1 MWESIKDIATSPSLI
16 PILVFVLIVMGIVI
30 LLIKKGLISIDTK
43 GIKVGT
49 SESERSIIRQQ
60 IEWVHLHCDSLEKS
74 LPHPQN
80 YDIWRGK
87 YILERMYDEV
97 VDWITFNH
105 ICTSEGYIS
114 IKQERIW
121 ATIQSLVRKEEFSSP
136 EFKEFIYKDTE
147 YIIRRL
153 VHIRQVYDKE
163 N

>member
-1 MWESIKDIATSPSLI
+1 MWDFIKAVSTSVYII
-16 PILVFVLIVMGIVI
+16 PVLIFTLIVLLIVI
-30 LLIKKGLISIDTK
+30 LLIKKGLISVNTK
-43 GIKVGT
+43 AVKVGT
-49 SESERSIIRQQ
+49 SESERAIIRQQ

-74 LPHPQN
+74 LPHPPN

-87 YILERMYDEV
+87 YILECMYDEI

-121 ATIQSLVRKEEFSSP
+121 ATIQSLVRKNEFSTP

-153 VHIRQVYDKE
+153 VHIRQVY
-163 N
+163 NQ

>member
-1 MWESIKDIATSPSLI
+1 MWDFIKAVSTSVYII
-16 PILVFVLIVMGIVI
+16 PVLIFTLIVLLTVI
-30 LLIKKGLISIDTK
+30 LLIKKGLISVNTK
-43 GIKVGT
+43 AVRVGT
-49 SESERSIIRQQ
+49 SESERAIIRQQ

-87 YILERMYDEV
+87 YILERMYDEI

-121 ATIQSLVRKEEFSSP
+121 ATIQSLVRKNEFSSP
-136 EFKEFIYKDTE
+136 EFKEFIYNDTE

-153 VHIRQVYDKE
+153 VHIRQVY
-163 N
+163 NQ

>member
-1 MWESIKDIATSPSLI
+1 MWDFIKAVSTSVYII
-16 PILVFVLIVMGIVI
+16 PVLIFTLIVLLTVI
-30 LLIKKGLISIDTK
+30 LLIKKGLISVNTK
-43 GIKVGT
+43 AVKVGT
-49 SESERSIIRQQ
+49 SESERAIIRQQ

-87 YILERMYDEV
+87 YILERMYDEI

-121 ATIQSLVRKEEFSSP
+121 ATIQSLVRKNEFSTP
-136 EFKEFIYKDTE
+136 EFKEFIYNDTE
-147 YIIRRL
+147 YIMRRL
-153 VHIRQVYDKE
+153 VHIRQVY
-163 N
+163 NQ

>member
-1 MWESIKDIATSPSLI
+1 MWDFIKAVSTSVYII
-16 PILVFVLIVMGIVI
+16 PVLVFTLIVLLIVI
-30 LLIKKGLISIDTK
+30 LLVKKGLISVNTK
-43 GIKVGT
+43 AVKVGT
-49 SESERSIIRQQ
+49 SESERAIIRQQ

-87 YILERMYDEV
+87 YILERMYDEI

-121 ATIQSLVRKEEFSSP
+121 ATIQSLVRKEEFSTP
-136 EFKEFIYKDTE
+136 EFKEFIYNDTE

-153 VHIRQVYDKE
+153 VHIRQVY
-163 N
+163 NQ

>member
-1 MWESIKDIATSPSLI
+1 MWDFIKAVSTSVYII
-16 PILVFVLIVMGIVI
+16 PVLIFTLIVLLTVI
-30 LLIKKGLISIDTK
+30 LLIKKGLISVNTK
-43 GIKVGT
+43 AVKVGT
-49 SESERSIIRQQ
+49 SESERAIIRQQ

-87 YILERMYDEV
+87 YILERMYDEI

-121 ATIQSLVRKEEFSSP
+121 ATIQSLVRKEEFSTP

-153 VHIRQVYDKE
+153 VHIRQVY
-163 N
+163 NQ

>member
-1 MWESIKDIATSPSLI
+1 MWDFIKAVSTSVYII
-16 PILVFVLIVMGIVI
+16 PVLVFTLIVLFIVI
-30 LLIKKGLISIDTK
+30 LLVKKGLISVNTK
-43 GIKVGT
+43 AVRVGT
-49 SESERSIIRQQ
+49 SESERAIIRQQ

-87 YILERMYDEV
+87 YILERMYDEI

-121 ATIQSLVRKEEFSSP
+121 ATIQSLVRKEEFSTP

-153 VHIRQVYDKE
+153 VHIRQVY
-163 N
+163 NQ

>member
-1 MWESIKDIATSPSLI
+1 MWDFIKAVSTSVYII
-16 PILVFVLIVMGIVI
+16 PVLIFTLIVLLTVI
-30 LLIKKGLISIDTK
+30 LLIKKGLISVNTK
-43 GIKVGT
+43 AVKVGT
-49 SESERSIIRQQ
+49 SESERAIIRQQ

-87 YILERMYDEV
+87 YILERMYDEI

-121 ATIQSLVRKEEFSSP
+121 ATIQSLVRKNEFSTP
-136 EFKEFIYKDTE
+136 EFKEFIYNYTE

-153 VHIRQVYDKE
+153 VHIRQVY
-163 N
+163 NQ

>member
-1 MWESIKDIATSPSLI
+1 MWDFIKAVSTSVYII
-16 PILVFVLIVMGIVI
+16 PVLVFTLIVLLTVI
-30 LLIKKGLISIDTK
+30 LLVKKGLISVNTK
-43 GIKVGT
+43 AVRVGT
-49 SESERSIIRQQ
+49 SESERAIIRQQ

-87 YILERMYDEV
+87 YILERMYDEI

-121 ATIQSLVRKEEFSSP
+121 ATIQSLVRKNEFSTP
-136 EFKEFIYKDTE
+136 EFKEFIYNDTE

-153 VHIRQVYDKE
+153 VHIRQVY
-163 N
+163 NQ

>member
-1 MWESIKDIATSPSLI
+1 MWDFIKAVSTSVYII
-16 PILVFVLIVMGIVI
+16 PVLVFTLIVLLIVI
-30 LLIKKGLISIDTK
+30 LLVKKGLISVNTK
-43 GIKVGT
+43 AVKVGT
-49 SESERSIIRQQ
+49 SESERAIIRQQ

-87 YILERMYDEV
+87 YILERMYDEI

-121 ATIQSLVRKEEFSSP
+121 ATIQSLVRKNEFSTP

-153 VHIRQVYDKE
+153 VHIRQVY
-163 N
+163 NQ

>member
-1 MWESIKDIATSPSLI
+1 MWDFIKAVSTSVYII
-16 PILVFVLIVMGIVI
+16 PVLIFTLIVLLTVI
-30 LLIKKGLISIDTK
+30 LLVKKGLISVNTK
-43 GIKVGT
+43 AVRVGT
-49 SESERSIIRQQ
+49 SESERAIIRQQ

-87 YILERMYDEV
+87 YILERMYDEI

-121 ATIQSLVRKEEFSSP
+121 ATIQSLVRKEEFSTP
-136 EFKEFIYKDTE
+136 EFKEFIYNDTE

-153 VHIRQVYDKE
+153 VHIRQVY
-163 N
+163 NQ

>member
-1 MWESIKDIATSPSLI
+1 MWDFIKAVSTSVYII
-16 PILVFVLIVMGIVI
+16 PVLIFTLIVLLIVI
-30 LLIKKGLISIDTK
+30 LLIKKGLISVNTK
-43 GIKVGT
+43 AVKVGT
-49 SESERSIIRQQ
+49 SESERAIIRQQ

-80 YDIWRGK
+80 YDIWRSK
-87 YILERMYDEV
+87 YILECMYDEI

-121 ATIQSLVRKEEFSSP
+121 ATIQSLVRKNEFSTP

-153 VHIRQVYDKE
+153 VHIRQVY
-163 N
+163 NQ

>member
-1 MWESIKDIATSPSLI
+1 MWDFIKAVSTSVYII
-16 PILVFVLIVMGIVI
+16 PVLVFTLIVLLIVI
-30 LLIKKGLISIDTK
+30 LLVKKGLISVNTK
-43 GIKVGT
+43 AIKVGT
-49 SESERSIIRQQ
+49 SESERAIIRQQ

-87 YILERMYDEV
+87 YILERMYDEI

-121 ATIQSLVRKEEFSSP
+121 ATIQSLVRKNEFSTP

-153 VHIRQVYDKE
+153 VHIRQVY
-163 N
+163 NQ

>member
-1 MWESIKDIATSPSLI
+1 MWDFIKAVSTSVYII
-16 PILVFVLIVMGIVI
+16 PVLVFTLIVLLIVI
-30 LLIKKGLISIDTK
+30 LLVKKGLISVNTK
-43 GIKVGT
+43 AVRVGT
-49 SESERSIIRQQ
+49 SESERAIIRQQ

-87 YILERMYDEV
+87 YILERMYDEI

-121 ATIQSLVRKEEFSSP
+121 ATIQSLVRKEEFSSQ
-136 EFKEFIYKDTE
+136 EFKEFIYNDTE

-153 VHIRQVYDKE
+153 VHIRQVY
-163 N
+163 NQ

>member
-1 MWESIKDIATSPSLI
+1 MWDFIKAVSTSVYII
-16 PILVFVLIVMGIVI
+16 PVLVFTLIVLLIVI
-30 LLIKKGLISIDTK
+30 LLVKKGLISVNTK
-43 GIKVGT
+43 AVRVGT
-49 SESERSIIRQQ
+49 SESERAIIRQQ

-87 YILERMYDEV
+87 YILERMYDEI

-121 ATIQSLVRKEEFSSP
+121 ATIQSLVRKEEFSTP
-136 EFKEFIYKDTE
+136 EFKEFIYNDTE

-153 VHIRQVYDKE
+153 VHIRQVY
-163 N
+163 NQ

>member
-1 MWESIKDIATSPSLI
+1 MWDFIKAVSTSVYII
-16 PILVFVLIVMGIVI
+16 PVLVFTLIVLLIVI
-30 LLIKKGLISIDTK
+30 LLVKKGLISVNTK
-43 GIKVGT
+43 AVKVGT
-49 SESERSIIRQQ
+49 SESERAIIRQQ

-87 YILERMYDEV
+87 YILERMYDEI

-121 ATIQSLVRKEEFSSP
+121 ATIQSLVRKEEFSTP

-153 VHIRQVYDKE
+153 VHIRQVY
-163 N
+163 NQ

>member
-1 MWESIKDIATSPSLI
+1 MWESIKAIATSPSLI
-16 PILVFVLIVMGIVI
+16 PILLFILIVMGIVI

-60 IEWVHLHCDSLEKS
+60 IEWAHLHCDSLEKS

-80 YDIWRGK
+80 YDMWRGK
-87 YILERMYDEV
+87 YILERMYDEI

-136 EFKEFIYKDTE
+136 EFKEFIYQDTE

-153 VHIRQVYDKE
+153 VHIRQVYNKE

>member
-1 MWESIKDIATSPSLI
+1 MWDFIKAVSTSVYII
-16 PILVFVLIVMGIVI
+16 PVLIFTLIVLCTVI
-30 LLIKKGLISIDTK
+30 LLIKKGLISINTK
-43 GIKVGT
+43 AVKVGT
-49 SESERSIIRQQ
+49 SESERAIIRQQ

-87 YILERMYDEV
+87 YILERMYDEI

-121 ATIQSLVRKEEFSSP
+121 ATIQSLVRKEEFSTP
-136 EFKEFIYKDTE
+136 EFKEFIYNDTE

-153 VHIRQVYDKE
+153 VHIRQVY
-163 N
+163 NQ

>member
-1 MWESIKDIATSPSLI
+1 MWDFIKAVSTSVYII
-16 PILVFVLIVMGIVI
+16 PVLIFTLIVLCTVI
-30 LLIKKGLISIDTK
+30 LLIKKGLISINTK
-43 GIKVGT
+43 AVKVGT
-49 SESERSIIRQQ
+49 SESERAIIRQQ

-87 YILERMYDEV
+87 YILECMYDEI

-136 EFKEFIYKDTE
+136 EFKEFIYNDTE

-153 VHIRQVYDKE
+153 VHIRQVY
-163 N
+163 NQ

>member
-1 MWESIKDIATSPSLI
+1 MWDFIKAVSTSVYII
-16 PILVFVLIVMGIVI
+16 PVLIFTLIVLLTVI
-30 LLIKKGLISIDTK
+30 LLIKKGLISINTK
-43 GIKVGT
+43 AVKVGT
-49 SESERSIIRQQ
+49 SESERAIIRQQ

-87 YILERMYDEV
+87 YILERMYDEI

-136 EFKEFIYKDTE
+136 EFKEFIYNDTE

-153 VHIRQVYDKE
+153 VHIRQVY
-163 N
+163 NQ

>member
-1 MWESIKDIATSPSLI
+1 MWDFIKAVSTSVYII
-16 PILVFVLIVMGIVI
+16 PVLIFTLIVLLTVI
-30 LLIKKGLISIDTK
+30 LLIKKGLISVNTK
-43 GIKVGT
+43 AVRVGT
-49 SESERSIIRQQ
+49 SESERAIIRQQ

-87 YILERMYDEV
+87 YILERMYDEI

-136 EFKEFIYKDTE
+136 EFKEFIYNDTE

-153 VHIRQVYDKE
+153 VHIRQVY
-163 N
+163 NQ

>member
-1 MWESIKDIATSPSLI
+1 MWDFIKAVSTSVYII
-16 PILVFVLIVMGIVI
+16 PVLIFTLIVLLTVI
-30 LLIKKGLISIDTK
+30 LLIKKGLISVNTK
-43 GIKVGT
+43 AVKVGT
-49 SESERSIIRQQ
+49 SESERAIIRQQ

-87 YILERMYDEV
+87 YILECMYDEI

-153 VHIRQVYDKE
+153 VHIRQVY
-163 N
+163 NQ

>member
-1 MWESIKDIATSPSLI
+1 MWDFIKAVSTSVYII
-16 PILVFVLIVMGIVI
+16 PVLIFTLIVLCTVI
-30 LLIKKGLISIDTK
+30 LLIKKGLISINTK
-43 GIKVGT
+43 AVKVGT
-49 SESERSIIRQQ
+49 SESERAIIRQQ

-87 YILERMYDEV
+87 YILERMYDEI

-121 ATIQSLVRKEEFSSP
+121 ATIQSLVRKNEFSTP
-136 EFKEFIYKDTE
+136 EFKEFIYNDTE

-153 VHIRQVYDKE
+153 VHIRQVY
-163 N
+163 NQ

>member
-1 MWESIKDIATSPSLI
+1 MWDFIKAVSTSVYII
-16 PILVFVLIVMGIVI
+16 PVLVFTLIVLLIVI
-30 LLIKKGLISIDTK
+30 LLVKKGLISVNTRAVR
-43 GIKVGT
+43 VGT
-49 SESERSIIRQQ
+49 SESERAIIRQQ

-87 YILERMYDEV
+87 YILERMYDEI

-121 ATIQSLVRKEEFSSP
+121 ATIQSLVRKEEFSTP

-153 VHIRQVYDKE
+153 VHIRQVY
-163 N
+163 NQ

>member
-1 MWESIKDIATSPSLI
+1 MWDFIKAVSTSVYII
-16 PILVFVLIVMGIVI
+16 PVLVFTLIVLLTVI
-30 LLIKKGLISIDTK
+30 LLIKKGLISVNTK
-43 GIKVGT
+43 AVRVGT
-49 SESERSIIRQQ
+49 SESERAIIRQQ

-87 YILERMYDEV
+87 YILERMYDEI

-136 EFKEFIYKDTE
+136 EFKEFIYNDTE

-153 VHIRQVYDKE
+153 VHIRQVY
-163 N
+163 NQ

>member
-1 MWESIKDIATSPSLI
+1 MWDFIKAVSTSVYII
-16 PILVFVLIVMGIVI
+16 PVLIFTLIVLLTVI
-30 LLIKKGLISIDTK
+30 LLIKKGLISVNTK
-43 GIKVGT
+43 AVKVGT
-49 SESERSIIRQQ
+49 SESERAIIRQQ

-87 YILERMYDEV
+87 YILERMYDEI

-136 EFKEFIYKDTE
+136 EFKEFIYNDTE

-153 VHIRQVYDKE
+153 VHIRQVY
-163 N
+163 NQ

>member
-1 MWESIKDIATSPSLI
+1 MWDFMKAVSTSVYI
-16 PILVFVLIVMGIVI
+16 MAVLIFTLMVLLIVI
-30 LLIKKGLISIDTK
+30 LLIKKGLISVNTK
-43 GIKVGT
+43 AVKVGT
-49 SESERSIIRQQ
+49 SESERAIIRQQ

-87 YILERMYDEV
+87 YILERMYDEI

-121 ATIQSLVRKEEFSSP
+121 ATIQSLVRKNEFSTP

-153 VHIRQVYDKE
+153 VHIRQVY
-163 N
+163 NQ

>member
-1 MWESIKDIATSPSLI
+1 MWDFIKAVSTSVYII
-16 PILVFVLIVMGIVI
+16 PVLVFTLIVLLIVI
-30 LLIKKGLISIDTK
+30 LLVKKGLISVNTK
-43 GIKVGT
+43 AVRVGT
-49 SESERSIIRQQ
+49 SESERAIIRQQ

-80 YDIWRGK
+80 YDMWRGK
-87 YILERMYDEV
+87 YILERMYDEI

-105 ICTSEGYIS
+105 ICISEGYIS

-153 VHIRQVYDKE
+153 VHIRQVYNKE
-163 N
+163 D

>member
-1 MWESIKDIATSPSLI
+1 MWDFIKAVSTSVYII
-16 PILVFVLIVMGIVI
+16 PVLIFTLIVLLTVI
-30 LLIKKGLISIDTK
+30 LLIKKGLISVNTK
-43 GIKVGT
+43 AVRVGT
-49 SESERSIIRQQ
+49 SESERAIIRQQ

-87 YILERMYDEV
+87 YILERMYDEI

-136 EFKEFIYKDTE
+136 EFKEFIYNDTE
-147 YIIRRL
+147 YVIRRL
-153 VHIRQVYDKE
+153 VHIRQVY
-163 N
+163 NQ

>member
-1 MWESIKDIATSPSLI
+1 MWDFIKAVSTSVYII
-16 PILVFVLIVMGIVI
+16 PVLVFTLIVLLIVI
-30 LLIKKGLISIDTK
+30 LLVKKGLISVNTK
-43 GIKVGT
+43 AVRVGT
-49 SESERSIIRQQ
+49 SESERAIIRQQ

-87 YILERMYDEV
+87 YILERMYDEI

-136 EFKEFIYKDTE
+136 EFKEFIYNDTE

-153 VHIRQVYDKE
+153 VHIRQVY
-163 N
+163 NQ

>member
-1 MWESIKDIATSPSLI
+1 MWDFIKAVSTSVYII
-16 PILVFVLIVMGIVI
+16 PVLIFTLIVLLTVI
-30 LLIKKGLISIDTK
+30 LLVKKGLISINTRAV
-43 GIKVGT
+43 KVGT
-49 SESERSIIRQQ
+49 SESERAIIRQQ

-87 YILERMYDEV
+87 YILERMYDEI

-121 ATIQSLVRKEEFSSP
+121 ATIQSLVRKNEFSTP
-136 EFKEFIYKDTE
+136 EFKEFIYNDTE

-153 VHIRQVYDKE
+153 VHIRQVY
-163 N
+163 NQ

>member
-1 MWESIKDIATSPSLI
+1 MWDFIKAVSTSVYII
-16 PILVFVLIVMGIVI
+16 PVLIFTLIVLCTVI
-30 LLIKKGLISIDTK
+30 LLIKKGLISINTK
-43 GIKVGT
+43 AVKVGT
-49 SESERSIIRQQ
+49 SESERAIIRQQ

-87 YILERMYDEV
+87 YILERMYDEI

-136 EFKEFIYKDTE
+136 EFKEFIYNDTE

-153 VHIRQVYDKE
+153 VHIRQVY
-163 N
+163 NQ

>member
-1 MWESIKDIATSPSLI
+1 MWDFIKAVSTSVYII
-16 PILVFVLIVMGIVI
+16 PVLIFTLIVLLTVI
-30 LLIKKGLISIDTK
+30 LLIKKGLISVNTK
-43 GIKVGT
+43 AVKVGT
-49 SESERSIIRQQ
+49 SESERAIIRQQ

-87 YILERMYDEV
+87 YILERMYDEI

-121 ATIQSLVRKEEFSSP
+121 ATIQSLVRKEEFSTP
-136 EFKEFIYKDTE
+136 EFKEFIYNDTE

-153 VHIRQVYDKE
+153 VHIRQVY
-163 N
+163 NQ

>member
-1 MWESIKDIATSPSLI
+1 MWDFIKAVSTSVYII
-16 PILVFVLIVMGIVI
+16 PVLIFTLIVLLTVI
-30 LLIKKGLISIDTK
+30 LLIKKGLISVNTK
-43 GIKVGT
+43 AVRVGT
-49 SESERSIIRQQ
+49 SESERAIIRQQ

-87 YILERMYDEV
+87 YILERMYDEI

-153 VHIRQVYDKE
+153 VHIRQVY
-163 N
+163 NQ

>member
-1 MWESIKDIATSPSLI
+1 MWDFIKAVSTSVYII
-16 PILVFVLIVMGIVI
+16 PVLIFTLIVLLTVI
-30 LLIKKGLISIDTK
+30 LLVKKGLISVNTK
-43 GIKVGT
+43 AVRVGT
-49 SESERSIIRQQ
+49 SESERAIIRQQ

-87 YILERMYDEV
+87 YILERMYDEI
-97 VDWITFNH
+97 VDWVTFNH

-147 YIIRRL
+147 YVIRRL
-153 VHIRQVYDKE
+153 VHIRQVY
-163 N
+163 NQ

>member
-1 MWESIKDIATSPSLI
+1 MWDFIKAVSTSVYII
-16 PILVFVLIVMGIVI
+16 PVLVFTLIVLLIVI
-30 LLIKKGLISIDTK
+30 LLVKKGLISVNTK
-43 GIKVGT
+43 AVRGT
-49 SESERSIIRQQ
+49 SESERAIIRQQ

-87 YILERMYDEV
+87 YILERMYDEI

-136 EFKEFIYKDTE
+136 EFKEFIYNDTE

-153 VHIRQVYDKE
+153 VHIRQVY
-163 N
+163 NQ

>member
-1 MWESIKDIATSPSLI
+1 MWDFIKAVSTSVYII
-16 PILVFVLIVMGIVI
+16 PVLVFTLIVLLIVI
-30 LLIKKGLISIDTK
+30 LLVKKGLISVNTK
-43 GIKVGT
+43 AVKVGT
-49 SESERSIIRQQ
+49 SESERAIIRQQ

-87 YILERMYDEV
+87 YILERMYDEI

-121 ATIQSLVRKEEFSSP
+121 ATIQSLVRKNEFSTP
-136 EFKEFIYKDTE
+136 EFKEFIYNDTE

-153 VHIRQVYDKE
+153 VHIRQVY
-163 N
+163 NQ

>member
-1 MWESIKDIATSPSLI
+1 MWDFIKAVSTSVYII
-16 PILVFVLIVMGIVI
+16 PVLVFTLIVLLTVI
-30 LLIKKGLISIDTK
+30 LLIKKGLISINTK
-43 GIKVGT
+43 AVKVGT
-49 SESERSIIRQQ
+49 SESERAIIRQQ

-87 YILERMYDEV
+87 YILERMYDEI

-136 EFKEFIYKDTE
+136 EFKEFIYNDTE

-153 VHIRQVYDKE
+153 VHIRQVY
-163 N
+163 NQ

>member
-1 MWESIKDIATSPSLI
+1 MWDFIKAVSTSVYII
-16 PILVFVLIVMGIVI
+16 PVLIFTLIVLLIVI
-30 LLIKKGLISIDTK
+30 LLIKKGLISVNTRAV
-43 GIKVGT
+43 KVGT
-49 SESERSIIRQQ
+49 SESERAIIRQQ

-87 YILERMYDEV
+87 YILERMYDEI

-121 ATIQSLVRKEEFSSP
+121 ATIQSLVRKEEFSTP

-153 VHIRQVYDKE
+153 VHIRQVY
-163 N
+163 NQ